1 MKIHEYQG
9 KQILR
14 EFGVPVPRGIPA
26 FTVDEAVK
34 AAQEL
39 GGPVWVVKAQIHAG
53 GRGKGGG
60 VKVAKSLE
68 QVREYASQILGMQL
82 ITHQTSP
89 AGQKVRRLFIEDG
102 ADIKKELYVSMVLD
116 RGTQRVALLASAEG
130 GMDIEEVAHK
140 NPEAIK
146 KVFIDPGLGL
156 TDAQCDEIAGSVG
169 IPSESFIEA
178 RKCLQG
184 LYNAF
189 IDKDA
194 ALAEINPLVVTGN
207 GSVIALDA
215 KFNFDANA
223 LYRHPDIVA
232 MRDLDEEDPAEIEAS
247 KFDLAYISLDG
258 NIGCLVNGAG
268 LAMATM
274 DTIKLYGGEPANFLD
289 VGGGATTEKV
299 TEAFKIMLKNPNLKA
314 ILVNIF
320 GGIMKCDTI
329 AEGVVAA
336 SKAVGLKVPLVVRMK
351 GTNEDLG
358 KEILAKSGLPIIV
371 ANNMGEAAE
380 KVVAA
385 AKGVKPGPAV
395 AATAALATGV
405 VSAAATKAAAAASA
419 GASASAAGA
428 SAPTAVSAASKP
440 LEPSAPA
447 SGWMKWLLV
456 IVCAI
461 LAALLLR
468 QCSQPKEV
476 PVAPVAPTVAA
487 VATTPEPKVVEAPK
501 AVVASFGKWAAIAA
515 GDKVSLEGAVKD
527 QPAKDALLGAAKAAF
542 GDGNVTD
549 KLTLDAA
556 LPAFSFAGKW
566 ADVFD
571 WLKGK
576 ALTLAFDGKGVKAS
590 GEMGDA
596 VLKDAEAKLKA
607 ALGEGVDWTSDLKAK
622 AMTAAD
628 AFKAGA
634 KTFKLDVNF
643 DSGSARIR
651 ADSTKDLTDLAELI
665 KDGKTKGEVGGH
677 TDNVGQPQSNLSL
690 SQERAISVVAYLVGK
705 GVPKDVLTAKGYG
718 DSKPVAAND
727 TAENKQRNRR
737 VEFVAQ

>member
-26 FTVDEAVK
+26 FSVEEAVK

-60 VKVAKSLE
+60 VKVAKSIE
-68 QVREYASQILGMQL
+68 QVREYATAILGMQL
-82 ITHQTSP
+82 ITHQTS
-89 AGQKVRRLFIEDG
+89 ATGQKVRRLFIEDG

-116 RGTQRVALLASAEG
+116 RGTQRIALLASAEG

-140 NPEAIK
+140 NPGAIK

-156 TDAQCDEIAGSVG
+156 TDAQCDEVSGAIG
-169 IPSESFIEA
+169 IPPESFLEA

-184 LYNAF
+184 LYHTF

-194 ALAEINPLVVTGN
+194 ALAEINPLVVTGT

-258 NIGCLVNGAG
+258 DIGCLVNGAG

-336 SKAVGLKVPLVVRMK
+336 SRAVGLKVPLVVRMK

-385 AKGVKPGPAV
+385 AKAFKSGAAPTSSIPAATSAAKTATVATAV
-395 AATAALATGV
+395 AAPAA
-405 VSAAATKAAAAASA
+405 
-419 GASASAAGA
+419 
-428 SAPTAVSAASKP
+428 KP

-447 SGWMKWLLV
+447 SGWMKWLAV
-456 IVCAI
+456 IVSAI
-461 LAALLLR
+461 LAALLLK
-468 QCSQPKEV
+468 QCTQPKEAAPAPAPATAPA
-476 PVAPVAPTVAA
+476 PVAPVAPAATPAAPVAP
-487 VATTPEPKVVEAPK
+487 ATPALTPAPEAPK
-501 AVVASFGKWAAIAA
+501 T
-515 GDKVSLEGAVKD
+515 GDVPKADAPKTE
-527 QPAKDALLGAAKAAF
+527 PAKDAPKAAEPP
-542 GDGNVTD
+542 
-549 KLTLDAA
+549 KSDA
-556 LPAFSFAGKW
+556 P
-566 ADVFD
+566 
-571 WLKGK
+571 K
-576 ALTLAFDGKGVKAS
+576 ATSENTSGV
-590 GEMGDA
+590 A
-596 VLKDAEAKLKA
+596 V
-607 ALGEGVDWTSDLKAK
+607 
-622 AMTAAD
+622 
-628 AFKAGA
+628 
-634 KTFKLDVNF
+634 
-643 DSGSARIR
+643 
-651 ADSTKDLTDLAELI
+651 
-665 KDGKTKGEVGGH
+665 
-677 TDNVGQPQSNLSL
+677 
-690 SQERAISVVAYLVGK
+690 SVA
-705 GVPKDVLTAKGYG
+705 
-718 DSKPVAAND
+718 
-727 TAENKQRNRR
+727 
-737 VEFVAQ
+737 